1 MKLKR
6 NLNHEKLFGTLGGPD
21 HSVQWSFHTISEY

>member
-6 NLNHEKLFGTLGGPD
+6 NLNHEKLFGTLGGLD
-21 HSVQWSFHTISEY
+21 RSVQWSSHPISEY